1 MGSGQ
6 WERLGAKVTAERVR
20 RGYRSISAF
29 AEASGLSSST
39 LDNLENHRKSSY
51 TPSTLNVL
59 EHALG
64 WRAGSVDLVL
74 GGGEPVLEEDPD
86 LAAIIDMWPRLSAGT
101 RRTLRILAIEA
112 ARVED

>member
-1 MGSGQ
+1 MGSGG

-20 RGYRSISAF
+20 RGYRSINAF

-39 LDNLENHRKSSY
+39 LDNLENHRKTSY
-51 TPSTLNVL
+51 TPSTLSLL

-64 WRAGSVDLVL
+64 WRTGSVELVL
-74 GGGEPVLEEDPD
+74 AGGEPEVEDDPD
-86 LAAIIDMWPRLSAGT
+86 LAAILDMWPRLSAGT
-101 RRTLRILAIEA
+101 RRTLRILAVEA